1 MEINMDSCCNV
12 NNINNKRKAI
22 FISHSSKDVRY
33 VAAIVNLLEEIGL
46 KETQIF
52 CSSFPEYGI
61 PLGENIF
68 NYLKSQFN
76 SLDLTVLFILS
87 DNYYKSEI
95 CLNEMGAAWVLKQKV
110 FPIALP
116 EFPIENMKGVISG
129 SKALLLG
136 SDERY
141 LKSELD
147 KLKSYIEDRFSLEKL
162 PSNYWENISQKFCT
176 KIKEISEHI
185 FIGEISSKF
194 TNAKGTFYLLKEKLP
209 FDTIQSENYVLGE
222 SHWLADWG
230 DKNKEVFINNSKVK
244 FKVTKVEQLDT
255 YYHNG
260 KRVENARNIYFEIL

>member
-1 MEINMDSCCNV
+1 MDSCGNV
-12 NNINNKRKAI
+12 NNPNKKRKAI

-33 VAAIVNLLEEIGL
+33 VAVIVDLLEKIGL
-46 KETQIF
+46 RETQIF

-68 NYLKSQFN
+68 DYLKSQFN

-95 CLNEMGAAWVLKQKV
+95 CLNEMGAAWVLKQKA
-110 FPIALP
+110 FPIILP
-116 EFPIENMKGVISG
+116 EFSIGNMKGVISG

-136 SDERY
+136 SDERC
-141 LKSELD
+141 LKSELNN
-147 KLKSYIEDRFSLEKL
+147 LKNYIEDSFSLGNL
-162 PSNYWENISQKFCT
+162 PPDYWENISQEFCT

-185 FIGEISSKF
+185 FIREISSKF

-209 FDTIQSENYVLGE
+209 LDIIQSENYVSGE

-230 DKNKEVFINNSKVK
+230 DKNNKVFINNSKVK

-255 YYHNG
+255 YYHNR
-260 KRVENARNIYFEIL
+260 KKIENARNIYFEIL